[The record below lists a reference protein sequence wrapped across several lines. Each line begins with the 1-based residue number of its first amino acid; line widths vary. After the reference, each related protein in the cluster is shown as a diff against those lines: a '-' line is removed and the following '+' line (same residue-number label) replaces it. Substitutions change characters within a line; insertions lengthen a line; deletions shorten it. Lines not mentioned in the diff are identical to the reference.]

1 MEQQIRLN
9 KYLSESGVCSRREA
23 DRLIEQGKVVV
34 NNVTAIAGMKVSDND
49 EIYVSG
55 KRVKHEE
62 KPVILAFY
70 KPRGIVCT
78 SEKREENNIIKYLNY
93 PTRVT
98 YAGRLDKESE
108 GLMIMTNQGELLNN
122 MMRAKNEHEKEYI
135 VTVDKL
141 VTAEFIEKMASGMW
155 LEEIGMQTRKCKVT
169 KISDKKFKIILTQG
183 LNRQIRRMC
192 RACDYHVR
200 KLVRVRIMNIHLGD
214 LEKGRYR
221 ELSAEEIEGL
231 FKSLGMEV
239 PKTFG
244 L

>member
-1 MEQQIRLN
+1 
-9 KYLSESGVCSRREA
+9 
-23 DRLIEQGKVVV
+23 
-34 NNVTAIAGMKVSDND
+34 MKVSDND